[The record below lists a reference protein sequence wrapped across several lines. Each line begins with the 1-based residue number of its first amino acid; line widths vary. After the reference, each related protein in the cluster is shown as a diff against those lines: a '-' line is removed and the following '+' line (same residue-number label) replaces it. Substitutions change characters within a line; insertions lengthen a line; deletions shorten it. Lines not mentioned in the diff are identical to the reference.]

1 MQGHISSTLIFS
13 PVSVEYV
20 EPLNIINH
28 YSDFLSIIF
37 SLSNIGLILGII
49 VQYCILSILSNGN
62 IILILIIVLY
72 TWIYIRI
79 INMISSKFIPKYLI
93 QTMSNYLLKVMI
105 LVKRSEYLPGVI
117 EYYTATIVLFHCK
130 NAL

>member
-72 TWIYIRI
+72 T
-79 INMISSKFIPKYLI
+79 
-93 QTMSNYLLKVMI
+93 
-105 LVKRSEYLPGVI
+105 
-117 EYYTATIVLFHCK
+117 
-130 NAL
+130 